1 MTRIK
6 NPLRRIRLVRR
17 HSPLLLKCAVLV
29 TIILSTV
36 ALTTLRVGI
45 RQHQAQTA
53 QYRAEAAQLEQE
65 NRQLK
70 ENIRQ
75 LGTVDSVRRIAKEE
89 LGLVDPGT
97 VFYHITNQN

>member
-1 MTRIK
+1 MAK
-6 NPLRRIRLVRR
+6 KKSLFSRIRLVHR

-29 TIILSTV
+29 TIVLSTV
-36 ALTTLRVGI
+36 ALTTLRAGVC
-45 RQHQAQTA
+45 QYQEQTA
-53 QYRAEAAQLEQE
+53 LARAEAAALERE
-65 NRQLK
+65 NRQLE
-70 ENIRQ
+70 ENIQQ

>member
-1 MTRIK
+1 MTK
-6 NPLRRIRLVRR
+6 LNHLLRRIRLVYR
-17 HSPLLLKCAVLV
+17 HSPLLLKCAILV
-29 TIILSTV
+29 TIVLSTV

-45 RQHQAQTA
+45 NQYQAQA
-53 QYRAEAAQLEQE
+53 AFYRAEAAKIAQE
-65 NRQLK
+65 NRQLE

-97 VFYHITNQN
+97 VFYHITNQD

>member
-1 MTRIK
+1 MAKKK
-6 NPLRRIRLVRR
+6 NLLSRIRLVHR

-29 TIILSTV
+29 TIVLSTV

-45 RQHQAQTA
+45 NQYQNQTA
-53 QYRAEAAQLEQE
+53 QYRAEAAQMEQE
-65 NRQLK
+65 NRKLE

-97 VFYHITNQN
+97 VFYTITNQD